1 MSPNFRCLL
10 PLVIISLAYSLPHPF
25 PHPENITVSVPQNST
40 NHGNSQ
46 LVCTPSKWT
55 DVVEFFILYFVMP
68 AATVKS
74 LPGQS
79 IFGGLSAMCAALL
92 FPTASVTTGIDAVFR
107 CAALQSSPLLKAHK
121 AGALFEVV
129 RADDW
134 EPQHGDY
141 VRGLR
146 DIPSR
151 LGDFLSKQKIRESND
166 DLQGFVGGLKR
177 YFSHWKSAVSF
188 LPRTSRAANPRQQ
201 SLPLR
206 AITCPKEDAAND
218 QQASDRLKGKGRE
231 VDCVENQEHTAE
243 SLPPSTART
252 THARLVPHR
261 PIRSLSVSTS
271 RWTIDRRR
279 KDLRFKLHDGSL
291 LATGRLVHGVCRLP
305 PGFEL
310 SIVDPNSTV
319 LELKDD
325 HQIQLGSSY
334 NLFKGL
340 AAIAHLVW
348 ASILLY
354 KMRGDQFRRYRLS
367 AFAVTVIPFF
377 FMSLVNLMGSI
388 LTPDYPV
395 LYMVKTEI
403 MIEAERREGAC
414 FEGVVGRLGDPERP
428 INAQFSGSK
437 QENRRHEI
445 YTHDSNKDTRPE
457 EDAAQVRTAHEYSRG
472 QSEGLLQ
479 YIIPNSLSLG
489 SGVVFLVQQL
499 FIPASHTYLGEE
511 TLPSRPFTQFSSQL
525 PFRLEDLIVIEIPFI
540 LRYFFPNTE
549 NLDSE
554 VYFNEALMLSWVLA
568 SHLAGRL
575 LPVLDDCIEPPW
587 KAMRNWSWM
596 KTLGI
601 ICATAVVLTI
611 CGFVIRQFV
620 FTGQMIMD
628 YGHCVLV
635 D

>member
-1 MSPNFRCLL
+1 MIQICPCLL
-10 PLVIISLAYSLPHPF
+10 PVVIIFLAYSLSLSFAHS
-25 PHPENITVSVPQNST
+25 ENITVSIPQNST

-92 FPTASVTTGIDAVFR
+92 FPTASVTTGIDAVLR
-107 CAALQSSPLLKAHK
+107 CAALQSSPLLKAHE
-121 AGALFEVV
+121 AGALCEVV

-146 DIPSR
+146 DIRSILR
-151 LGDFLSKQKIRESND
+151 DIRSN
-166 DLQGFVGGLKR
+166 K
-177 YFSHWKSAVSF
+177 
-188 LPRTSRAANPRQQ
+188 NIRQQ
-201 SLPLR
+201 SLRLG
-206 AITCPKEDAAND
+206 AITWPKEDVAND
-218 QQASDRLKGKGRE
+218 QQASDWLKGKGRE

-243 SLPPSTART
+243 SLALNTART
-252 THARLVPHR
+252 THARLALHR

-271 RWTIDRRR
+271 IWRIDRSR
-279 KDLRFKLHDGSL
+279 KHLRFKLHDENL
-291 LATGRLVHGVCRLP
+291 LATGRLVYGVCRLP

-310 SIVDPNSTV
+310 SIVDPNST
-319 LELKDD
+319 LSELKDD
-325 HQIQLGSSY
+325 YQFQLGSSY

-340 AAIAHLVW
+340 AAIAHLVS

-354 KMRGDQFRRYRLS
+354 KTRGDQFHRYRLS
-367 AFAVTVIPFF
+367 AFALTVIPYF
-377 FMSLVNLMGSI
+377 FMSLVNLMGGI

-395 LYMVKTEI
+395 VYMVKTEI

-414 FEGVVGRLGDPERP
+414 FEGVVGRLGDSERP
-428 INAQFSGSK
+428 INAQFRCSK
-437 QENRRHEI
+437 QQNRRHEI
-445 YTHDSNKDTRPE
+445 PTYDSNRDTRPE
-457 EDAAQVRTAHEYSRG
+457 EDAAPVRTAHEYSG
-472 QSEGLLQ
+472 QS
-479 YIIPNSLSLG
+479 
-489 SGVVFLVQQL
+489 GV
-499 FIPASHTYLGEE
+499 FIPASHTYLGRD
-511 TLPSRPFTQFSSQL
+511 TLPRRPLTQHLSRL
-525 PFRLEDLIVIEIPFI
+525 PFRLEDFIVFLIPFL
-540 LRYFFPNTE
+540 LRSFFYYTE
-549 NLDSE
+549 NFDSE
-554 VYFNEALMLSWVLA
+554 VYFNEAMMLSWMLA

-587 KAMRNWSWM
+587 KAMRNWSWR
-596 KTLGI
+596 KTLSI
-601 ICATAVVLTI
+601 ICATAVVLTT